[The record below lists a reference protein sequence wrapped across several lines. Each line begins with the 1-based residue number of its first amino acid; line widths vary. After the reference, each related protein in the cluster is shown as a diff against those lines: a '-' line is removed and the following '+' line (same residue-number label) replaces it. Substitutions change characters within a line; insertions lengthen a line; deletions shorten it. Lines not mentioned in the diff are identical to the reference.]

1 MNGAII
7 GLGHGKRVFV
17 EAFKLSKINLIG
29 VYSRNKKK
37 AIDYAIKK
45 KLKKKYKS
53 VDEIIFDTE
62 VEVIAIAIPAYYQM
76 EIIKKCILNKKK
88 IFCEKP
94 IVVDF
99 NILKKNQKLL
109 SNYNKQFV
117 VDYIFQEHDAFKRF
131 KSIIPKNIPK
141 NSTVDVTFNT
151 LSYTNAKKIKNWK
164 NFPLL
169 GGGII
174 NLYLPHIL
182 DYLVFLFGPI
192 SKLKNLSRKK
202 NYIDIIY
209 ILKNGIKAN
218 IVISSNEKNREHSI
232 AYQDS
237 KISLILKN
245 NSKDYAKNFFIK
257 QIYKNKNIEKIILY
271 QNKINFYKGDGRIY
285 LVMKLLKKYFN
296 NKINKKDYDLNFK
309 KYFYIESLIDKVRK
323 KYNSI

>member
-1 MNGAII
+1 MNGVII

-37 AIDYAIKK
+37 AIDYAIRN

-53 VDEIIFDTE
+53 VDEIILDSE
-62 VEVIAIAIPAYYQM
+62 VEIIAIAIPAYYQM

-117 VDYIFQEHDAFKRF
+117 VDYLFQEHDAFKRF
-131 KSIIPKNIPK
+131 RSIIPKNIPK
-141 NSTVDVTFNT
+141 NSTVDVIFNT
-151 LSYTNAKKIKNWK
+151 LSYINSQKIKNWK

-192 SKLKNLSRKK
+192 YKLKNISRKK
-202 NYIDIIY
+202 NYININY

-218 IVISSNEKNREHSI
+218 IAISSNEKNREHSI
-232 AYQDS
+232 SYQDS
-237 KISLILKN
+237 RIYLILKN
-245 NSKDYAKNFFIK
+245 TSKDYAKNFFIK
-257 QIYKNKNIEKIILY
+257 QIYKNKNLEKTILY

-285 LVMKLLKKYFN
+285 LVMKLLTKYFN
-296 NKINKKDYDLNFK
+296 NKVNRIDYDLNLK